1 MHKQIENTYNEYLH
15 YSKFIDKV
23 NKNLVEK
30 KNDIAKILMESDFEA
45 EVEQTAFE
53 AFTEVALYKND
64 LKVIG
69 HKLYTLAN
77 AYVDSAMQ
85 PELDNTIIKL
95 CQSIEETIPKTNF
108 VVDNNLDSKE
118 KEKGF
123 LKKVKD
129 SQIKSGAIAT
139 LLEQYKSMV
148 NV

>member
-1 MHKQIENTYNEYLH
+1 
-15 YSKFIDKV
+15 
-23 NKNLVEK
+23 
-30 KNDIAKILMESDFEA
+30 
-45 EVEQTAFE
+45 
-53 AFTEVALYKND
+53 
-64 LKVIG
+64 
-69 HKLYTLAN
+69 LYTLAN